1 MSHLLSTLSCCWFWL
16 IAGVLIGWLLNRW
29 LCRCC
34 CKSKSTPP
42 ANTSQPS
49 TSTSMPPPQSS
60 ALLDSPPPSNS
71 TNAAIAAAPVA
82 KATPKAAPKTA
93 KPKAPAKA
101 PAISKSAAPKK
112 AAPKAASFDLAAA
125 KAAGF
130 TIKKADDLTVIEG
143 IGPKIN
149 DLFKENGVKTF
160 AQLAQQTVPQ
170 MRAILD
176 KGGAR
181 YRIANPATWAQQ
193 SALAAD
199 NKWAAL
205 KTLQDELSGGVKK

>member
-42 ANTSQPS
+42 ARTSQAS

-82 KATPKAAPKTA
+82 KTTPKAAPKTA
-93 KPKAPAKA
+93 KPKAPT
-101 PAISKSAAPKK
+101 ISKSAAPKK

-130 TIKKADDLTVIEG
+130 TIKQADDLTVIEG

>member
-1 MSHLLSTLSCCWFWL
+1 MSYLLSTLSCCWFWL

-34 CKSKSTPP
+34 CKPNSAPP
-42 ANTSQPS
+42 ATPSQPS
-49 TSTSMPPPQSS
+49 NPPTQTS
-60 ALLDSPPPSNS
+60 ALLDSPPASNS
-71 TNAAIAAAPVA
+71 SNAAAAAAVPAA
-82 KATPKAAPKTA
+82 KATPPAKAAPKTS

-101 PAISKSAAPKK
+101 KP

-130 TIKKADDLTVIEG
+130 AIKQADDLTVIEG

-181 YRIANPATWAQQ
+181 YRMANPATWAQQ
-193 SALAAD
+193 AGLAA
-199 NKWAAL
+199 NNQWAAL
-205 KTLQDELSGGVKK
+205 KALQDKLSGGVKK

>member
-16 IAGVLIGWLLNRW
+16 IAGILIGWLLNRW

-34 CKSKSTPP
+34 CKSNSTPP
-42 ANTSQPS
+42 TDAPKTSAPTQ
-49 TSTSMPPPQSS
+49 TS
-60 ALLDSPPPSNS
+60 ALLDSPPPSNA
-71 TNAAIAAAPVA
+71 TNATTASVTPVA
-82 KATPKAAPKTA
+82 KAAPKAAPKAA
-93 KPKAPAKA
+93 KPKTPAKA
-101 PAISKSAAPKK
+101 KPAAPKK
-112 AAPKAASFDLAAA
+112 AAPKTASFDLAAA

-130 TIKKADDLTVIEG
+130 TIKQADDLTVIEG

-149 DLFKENGVKTF
+149 DLFKDNGVKTF

-181 YRIANPATWAQQ
+181 YRMANPATWAQQ
-193 SALAAD
+193 AALAA
-199 NKWAAL
+199 NNQWAAL
-205 KTLQDELSGGVKK
+205 KKLQDELSGGVKK

>member
-16 IAGVLIGWLLNRW
+16 IAGILIGWLLNRW

-34 CKSKSTPP
+34 CKPNTPP
-42 ANTSQPS
+42 SVSA
-49 TSTSMPPPQSS
+49 PPPQTS
-60 ALLDSPPPSNS
+60 ALLDSPPPPNASNATAS
-71 TNAAIAAAPVA
+71 AAAPAA
-82 KATPKAAPKTA
+82 KVAPKTV

-101 PAISKSAAPKK
+101 KP
-112 AAPKAASFDLAAA
+112 AAPKASPKVSFDLAAA

-130 TIKKADDLTVIEG
+130 AIKKADDLTVIEG

-149 DLFKENGVKTF
+149 DLFKENGVQTF
-160 AQLAQQTVPQ
+160 AQLAEQTVPQ

-181 YRIANPATWAQQ
+181 YRIANPSTWAQQ
-193 SALAAD
+193 AALAAK
-199 NKWAAL
+199 NQWAAL
-205 KTLQDELSGGVKK
+205 KTLQDELSGGIKK